1 MRIKNQDP
9 FLKVLM
15 LKGEKGDK
23 GDKGDPGTT
32 DYNQLENKPTKLSDF
47 ENDGVFITNLTDDLV
62 NYYKKSET
70 YTKTEI
76 DNKISAIPKFSI
88 EVVSQLPTED
98 ISDTTVYLVPSQ
110 SEPSDIYKEYIY
122 VNNSWELL
130 GIQKVDLSNYYT
142 KSEVDSLLSN
152 KVDSSTLTNNYYNK
166 TSVDSLLSNKV
177 DSSTL
182 TTNYY
187 NKTSVDS
194 LLANKANKV
203 TIETG
208 HPSIILTNRSDGGS
222 ATNPTYTTT
231 YRYGYYKRIDN
242 ICFITFAIRAEIT
255 NAGTGYATLGGLPY
269 TAMDNAGD
277 QALAVQDIS
286 GALIDPEDGT
296 STLKQGV
303 NVAILDYTKQINL
316 NHKNGMMAFKWGV
329 GTVYVCCTGFYFI
342 SQ

>member
-70 YTKTEI
+70 YTRTEI

-130 GIQKVDLSNYYT
+130 GIQKVDLCNYYT
-142 KSEVDSLLSN
+142 KSEVDN
-152 KVDSSTLTNNYYNK
+152 
-166 TSVDSLLSNKV
+166 
-177 DSSTL
+177 
-182 TTNYY
+182 
-187 NKTSVDS
+187 
-194 LLANKANKV
+194 
-203 TIETG
+203 
-208 HPSIILTNRSDGGS
+208 
-222 ATNPTYTTT
+222 
-231 YRYGYYKRIDN
+231 
-242 ICFITFAIRAEIT
+242 
-255 NAGTGYATLGGLPY
+255 
-269 TAMDNAGD
+269 
-277 QALAVQDIS
+277 
-286 GALIDPEDGT
+286 LI
-296 STLKQGV
+296 
-303 NVAILDYTKQINL
+303 
-316 NHKNGMMAFKWGV
+316 
-329 GTVYVCCTGFYFI
+329 
-342 SQ
+342 

>member
-47 ENDGVFITNLTDDLV
+47 EYDGVFITNLTDDLV

-130 GIQKVDLSNYYT
+130 GIQKIDLSNYYT
-142 KSEVDSLLSN
+142 KSE
-152 KVDSSTLTNNYYNK
+152 
-166 TSVDSLLSNKV
+166 VDSLLSNKV